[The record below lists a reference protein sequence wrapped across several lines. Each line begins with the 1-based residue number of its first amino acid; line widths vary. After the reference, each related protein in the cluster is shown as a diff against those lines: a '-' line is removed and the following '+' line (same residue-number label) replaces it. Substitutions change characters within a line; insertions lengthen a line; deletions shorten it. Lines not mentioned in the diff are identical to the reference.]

1 LGRRADGSHCCTQ
14 KLVREDTLRK
24 KLAACTNL
32 AERLKLLGHFL
43 DSCQAMA
50 LRAQQASRASR
61 PEARQRDDRNVTVD
75 GHALST
81 PAFPYPGS
89 SQSWAQQKIDKLSKE
104 VGEPQA
110 APAPATS
117 SPP

>member
-1 LGRRADGSHCCTQ
+1 MIGEFGETVVLDWGLTKVQGQDEQQSPD
-14 KLVREDTLRK
+14 KDVK
-24 KLAACTNL
+24 PAAN
-32 AERLKLLGHFL
+32 
-43 DSCQAMA
+43 
-50 LRAQQASRASR
+50 
-61 PEARQRDDRNVTVD
+61 PNVTVD

-89 SQSWAQQKIDKLSKE
+89 SQRWAQQKIDKLSKE